1 MPRTSRGKS
10 HSKVYHCMLRG
21 INQQDI
27 FFNEQDY
34 LKFIKIIKKSKEK
47 FNYQLYSYVLM
58 PNHIHLEI
66 KDENQKI
73 SQIIHN
79 NATSY
84 ANYFNKKYK
93 RVGHLFQSR
102 FKSKNV
108 EGQYYMFNL
117 VRYIHQNPVKAGIST
132 MDKYIWSSYK
142 EYFLSDKIK
151 DDDKIVDTEEILEI
165 YSQVMEKEK
174 EEFFKFNK
182 ENIKFEKSED
192 VLEYDMRNTL
202 KDEEVIYFI
211 QETLKIYNIQ
221 EIQKYS
227 KVHRDSIIRKISQ
240 IKGVTKAQVSRVLGI
255 NIRTIY
261 EANKK

>member
-1 MPRTSRGKS
+1 M
-10 HSKVYHCMLRG
+10 
-21 INQQDI
+21 
-27 FFNEQDY
+27 
-34 LKFIKIIKKSKEK
+34 
-47 FNYQLYSYVLM
+47 
-58 PNHIHLEI
+58 
-66 KDENQKI
+66 
-73 SQIIHN
+73 
-79 NATSY
+79 
-84 ANYFNKKYK
+84 
-93 RVGHLFQSR
+93 
-102 FKSKNV
+102 
-108 EGQYYMFNL
+108 
-117 VRYIHQNPVKAGIST
+117 
-132 MDKYIWSSYK
+132 
-142 EYFLSDKIK
+142 
-151 DDDKIVDTEEILEI
+151 DTEEILEI